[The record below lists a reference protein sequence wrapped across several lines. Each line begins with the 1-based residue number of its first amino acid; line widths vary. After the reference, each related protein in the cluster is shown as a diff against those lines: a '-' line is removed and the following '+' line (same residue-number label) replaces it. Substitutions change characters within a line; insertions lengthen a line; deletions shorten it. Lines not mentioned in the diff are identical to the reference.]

1 MRAMKEIVVAA
12 MMPLRW
18 VGVQEA
24 QAECGWMRVRWVP
37 GSVGESGVVVFG
49 EAGVV
54 DEGGV
59 LGEAGVVDEDGGV
72 LRESDALGKGSTL
85 DPSVDSPSTGI
96 ITMEVWIVVVINAGP
111 LVTVMSTSRRVE
123 GEVGGG
129 GVVVVVDVDVDVE
142 REEGRG
148 EGVGMGI
155 LSEGVVKVWNCVVE
169 IIWIIVGI
177 FGDG

>member
-1 MRAMKEIVVAA
+1 MRMMVRAMNEIVVAA

-24 QAECGWMRVRWVP
+24 QAECGWMRVRWV
-37 GSVGESGVVVFG
+37 GESGVVVVG

-129 GVVVVVDVDVDVE
+129 GVVVDVDVDVE